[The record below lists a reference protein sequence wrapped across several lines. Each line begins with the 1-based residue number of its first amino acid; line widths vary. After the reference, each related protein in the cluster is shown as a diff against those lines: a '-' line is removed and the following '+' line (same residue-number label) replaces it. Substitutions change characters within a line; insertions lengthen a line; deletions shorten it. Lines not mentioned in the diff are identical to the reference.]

1 MRFSLAAVVSV
12 VLLTAHFIPFGW
24 AQEPRVESSPPTR
37 LLRLQGLRG
46 SQACGE
52 VQIVDNVE
60 GPDSFQ
66 LSVQHLKP
74 LTLYTVFL
82 THSRKEGALPAHYLA
97 EFKTDRRGE
106 GRLKL
111 LTEIIN
117 VFASANQGVENRAGI
132 ADSMGAG
139 ALLNGATTVPL
150 NFIRIYSAKANGVE
164 SVFGRSE
171 GEKGGGLVLVSDS
184 ELP

>member
-1 MRFSLAAVVSV
+1 MRFSFAAVAV
-12 VLLTAHFIPFGW
+12 VILLTAQFVPFGW
-24 AQEPRVESSPPTR
+24 AQGPPKKASSVTR
-37 LLRLQGLRG
+37 SLQLKGILG
-46 SQACGE
+46 SPACGE
-52 VQIVDNVE
+52 IQVVDNDD

-66 LSVQHLKP
+66 LSVRYLQV
-74 LTLYTVFL
+74 LTRYTVFL
-82 THSRKEGALPAHYLA
+82 THSKKEGALPAHFLA

-106 GRLKL
+106 GQLTL

-117 VFASANQGVENRAGI
+117 VFASANQGVENRVGV

-150 NFIRIYSAKANGVE
+150 NYVRIYRASPNGIE

-171 GEKGGGLVLVSDS
+171 CEKGGGLVLVSDR
-184 ELP
+184 EFP